1 MAYQAF
7 RTNGAPTYYDENPT
21 PWQADILESGLIFAF
36 VILAVSFYVILPGI
50 RGKEKI
56 FTFIRVTL
64 SLYIGAVIILTNWTY
79 TWETGEI
86 HTRTK
91 YKAGTG
97 EEIDADIG
105 VHIGLR
111 GINITLK
118 GTPEKQL
125 NETINYNEHF
135 SWEWEQGRLGF
146 GPFAGRFN
154 REYRAAQFRGLPLPI
169 LWIAEYFTLDGEGIR
184 WGRHYRQAGWYS
196 HIMLWLCF
204 PLWLLTNILFFVLL
218 RYGAYFL
225 IMTGGSMIIANI
237 IWASLRNLN
246 ELKIPWEDGIME
258 FSYGGSFYVSLI
270 TGIFCVV
277 AGIVIRV
284 LDLRFPNAL
293 TSFFGVDVLQDTD
306 EVAVADYEDQAARK
320 KGIEMQDR
328 DGEPST
334 SADRPKPGE
343 PMKPPVSAK
352 AAMSASI
359 HVVPEEEE
367 DDEELYMAPVE
378 PPAHR
383 YEKRKSR
390 GLTIKLQKSRR
401 RRPPPPPPA
410 DEPDEMYVNTGVRY
424 SKGDKNCDYS
434 EVVRFND
441 SSVEDV
447 AISMDN

>member
-7 RTNGAPTYYDENPT
+7 RENGAPTWYDANPT
-21 PWQADILESGLIFAF
+21 AWQADILESGLIFAF
-36 VILAVSFYVILPGI
+36 VILAVSFFVILPGI

-79 TWETGEI
+79 TWETAQI

-97 EEIDADIG
+97 HEIEAEIG
-105 VHIGLR
+105 VHMGLR

-154 REYRAAQFRGLPLPI
+154 REYREAQFRGLPLPI
-169 LWIAEYFTLDGEGIR
+169 LWIAEYFTFDGEGIR

-196 HIMLWLCF
+196 HILMWLCF
-204 PLWLLTNILFFVLL
+204 PLWVLTNILFFVLL
-218 RYGAYFL
+218 SYGANFL
-225 IMTGGSMIIANI
+225 MLTGTCMIVANI
-237 IWASLRNLN
+237 IWATLRNPL

-258 FSYGGSFYVSLI
+258 FSYGGSFYITLI

-277 AGIVIRV
+277 SGIVIRL

-293 TSFFGVDVLQDTD
+293 TTFFGVDVLQDANEVLDADTD
-306 EVAVADYEDQAARK
+306 DAATSN
-320 KGIEMQDR
+320 KGREMHEM

-334 SADRPKPGE
+334 SNAGRPKPGE
-343 PMKPPVSAK
+343 PMRPPAH
-352 AAMSASI
+352 AQALETSI
-359 HVVPEEEE
+359 EEEE
-367 DDEELYMAPVE
+367 EGDDEELYMAPAPS
-378 PPAHR
+378 PPIQNK
-383 YEKRKSR
+383 YVKRKSR
-390 GLTIKLQKSRR
+390 GLTIFQKSRR
-401 RRPPPPPPA
+401 RRAPPPTPQ
-410 DEPDEMYVNTGVRY
+410 DEPDEMYVNTGRKSY
-424 SKGDKNCDYS
+424 RGDKNCDYTAVS
-434 EVVRFND
+434 SFNGATPD
-441 SSVEDV
+441 DV
-447 AISMDN
+447 SIRMN

>member
-7 RTNGAPTYYDENPT
+7 RENGAPTYYDANPT

-36 VILAVSFYVILPGI
+36 VILAVSFFVILPGI
-50 RGKEKI
+50 RGKETL

-64 SLYIGAVIILTNWTY
+64 SLYIGAVIIITNWTY
-79 TWETGEI
+79 TWETAEI

-97 EEIDADIG
+97 QEIEANIG

-146 GPFAGRFN
+146 GPFAGPFN

-196 HIMLWLCF
+196 HIMMWLSF
-204 PLWLLTNILFFVLL
+204 PLWLLANILFFVLL
-218 RYGAYFL
+218 RYGALFL
-225 IMTGGSMIIANI
+225 IMTGLSMITANI
-237 IWASLRNLN
+237 IWATLRNFN

-258 FSYGGSFYVSLI
+258 FSFGGSFYVTLI
-270 TGIFCVV
+270 TGIFCVIV
-277 AGIVIRV
+277 GIVIRI
-284 LDLRFPNAL
+284 LDLRFPNPL
-293 TSFFGVDVLQDTD
+293 TTFFGVDVLQDAD
-306 EVAVADYEDQAARK
+306 EILAADEEDSGTAK
-320 KGIEMQDR
+320 KNIEMNVL

-334 SADRPKPGE
+334 SEAGPRPVE
-343 PMKPPVSAK
+343 PMKPPAK
-352 AAMSASI
+352 ASRQVI
-359 HVVPEEEE
+359 QEEDEE
-367 DDEELYMAPVE
+367 DDEELYMAPTE
-378 PPAHR
+378 PPPSTNR
-383 YEKRKSR
+383 FEKRKSR
-390 GLTIKLQKSRR
+390 GLTTRFQKSRR
-401 RRPPPPPPA
+401 RRPPPPPPPMA
-410 DEPDEMYVNTGVRY
+410 PEEPDEMYVNTG
-424 SKGDKNCDYS
+424 
-434 EVVRFND
+434 FND
-441 SSVEDV
+441 MGVEDV
-447 AISMDN
+447 RIQVN